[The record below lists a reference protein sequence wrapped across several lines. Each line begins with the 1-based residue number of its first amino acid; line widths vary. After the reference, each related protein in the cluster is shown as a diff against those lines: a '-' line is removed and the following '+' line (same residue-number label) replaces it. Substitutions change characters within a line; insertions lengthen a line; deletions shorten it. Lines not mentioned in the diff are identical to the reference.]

1 MTVAG
6 SHGNPTAINAGRIL
20 RRNVWIVVL
29 TTLIVTALSI
39 VFSLRQ
45 APSYQASAQVLL
57 NYQNLATG
65 FAGVQDLRAQGQD
78 PVRAAA
84 TQTQIAMSPAV
95 ARRVVE
101 KADVAG
107 LTTGGF
113 LSAAAVTAGSN
124 SDTLNFQVTYSEPS
138 LAADLAN
145 LHARAYI
152 ASRQQLDTSALAAA
166 RKVLQQRIDALRGT
180 PGSDPALLTPL
191 LAREQ
196 ELQTL
201 EALQTANASLL
212 RPASGAVQVQPK
224 PVRNAV
230 LGVILGFMLG
240 IGLAFARDA
249 FDTRVRSADDVGD
262 ELGVP
267 LLARLPAPRKNLRT
281 TNTLVMMADPRGHQS
296 EAFRMLR
303 SNLEFVNL
311 DRGART
317 ILVTSALEKEGKS
330 TTVSNL
336 AVTLA
341 RAGKRVALVD
351 LDLRRPAI
359 RQFFGIDAA
368 HPGVTNVV
376 LGQET
381 IEQALVEVF
390 HSEAGGGVDYM
401 DHPPS
406 NGNGSHADEGADGVL
421 AVLVAGAS
429 PPDPGEFVGSPRL
442 SRLLAELAVRFDVVL
457 IDTPPL
463 LSVGDAMTL
472 SAHVDGMIAVARLE
486 LLKRP
491 VLQELSRALATCPS
505 LKLGYIVTGAES
517 EPGYEGT
524 GYQYYDRADGYDVN
538 LPLPTQSETKV

>member
-1 MTVAG
+1 MTRAEGPV
-6 SHGNPTAINAGRIL
+6 HPTALNAARVL
-20 RRNVWIVVL
+20 RRRMWIVIVTTVL
-29 TTLIVTALSI
+29 VTALSI
-39 VFSLRQ
+39 VLSLRQ
-45 APSYQASAQVLL
+45 AASYQASAQVLL

-65 FAGVQDLRAQGQD
+65 FAGIQDLPSQGQD
-78 PVRAAA
+78 PVRVAA

-95 ARRVVE
+95 GLRVVE
-101 KADVAG
+101 KAHVAG
-107 LTTGGF
+107 LTTGSF
-113 LSAAAVTAGSN
+113 LDAAAVTAGRD
-124 SDTLNFQVTYSEPS
+124 SDTLDFQVTYSDAK
-138 LAADLAN
+138 LAAELAN
-145 LHARAYI
+145 LHAREYI

-166 RKVLQQRIDALRGT
+166 RKVLQQRIDELRAAPET
-180 PGSDPALLTPL
+180 DPALLTPL
-191 LAREQ
+191 LEREQ
-196 ELQTL
+196 ELETL

-212 RPASGAVQVQPK
+212 RPAAGAVQVQPK
-224 PVRNAV
+224 PTRSAV
-230 LGVILGFMLG
+230 LGVILGLMLG
-240 IGLAFARDA
+240 VGLAFARDA
-249 FDTRVRSADDVGD
+249 LDTRVRSADVVGD
-262 ELGVP
+262 ELGIP
-267 LLARLPAPRKNLRT
+267 LLARLPAPRKKLRT

-296 EAFRMLR
+296 ESFRMLR

-341 RAGKRVALVD
+341 RAGKRVVLVD
-351 LDLRRPAI
+351 LDLRRPAV

-368 HPGVTNVV
+368 HPGVTDVV

-381 IEQALVEVF
+381 VERALVEVF
-390 HSEAGGGVDYM
+390 HSRADGGVDYM
-401 DHPPS
+401 DRPPS
-406 NGNGSHADEGADGVL
+406 NGNGSHPDEAVDGVL
-421 AVLVAGAS
+421 AVLVSGAS

-442 SRLLAELAVRFDVVL
+442 SRLLAELAVRFDFVL

-491 VLQELSRALATCPS
+491 VLQELSRALSTCPS
-505 LKLGYIVTGAES
+505 LKLGYIVTGAEA
-517 EPGYEGT
+517 EPGYGST

-538 LPLPTQSETKV
+538 LPLPSPGKAKV